1 MVEEYG
7 GAATE
12 FEVKVNPLHGGGEVE
27 LATIAKS
34 KQAEE
39 EGRRWEKEFN
49 RLSLESGEQQRGS
62 IVIGGREWSTA
73 ARGKR
78 RSSISMANTPSKPS
92 PGSTTGRESL
102 DDLALVGF
110 GRGIEP
116 THAEL

>member
-12 FEVKVNPLHGGGEVE
+12 FDIKVNPLHGGGEVE
-27 LATIAKS
+27 LAAIARS

-39 EGRRWEKEFN
+39 EGPKWETMSSQ
-49 RLSLESGEQQRGS
+49 LSLESGEQQQGT
-62 IVIGGREWSTA
+62 IVIGGHEWSTV

-78 RSSISMANTPSKPS
+78 RSSISMTKTSLKPG
-92 PGSTTGRESL
+92 PRSTTGQESL

-116 THAEL
+116 AHAEL